1 MEATRCCM
9 EESAADGTAE
19 VVGLVV
25 AISKAANVN
34 MNKGL
39 KWKQNQPASCVEGL
53 MTSRGSSSSSYFNV

>member
-1 MEATRCCM
+1 MEATCCCM

-19 VVGLVV
+19 VVVGLVV

-53 MTSRGSSSSSYFNV
+53 MTSRCTM